1 MGKSTSPLENLRH
14 YLPDDSFE
22 LVIPYIIDHKVHLT
36 ISRARTTIL
45 GNYMG
50 KFNDRNHRIS
60 INGNLNKYSF
70 LITLL
75 HEIAHLLAFEKY
87 GHRIKAHGTEWKKE
101 YASVL
106 ASFVIKKIFP
116 PDIEEELRRTL
127 KNPAAS
133 SCAEAGL
140 LRILKRYDIGNS
152 HIILL
157 EQLKEDDLF
166 KIKGGRIFQKGNKVR
181 TRFLCKEVATKKMF
195 LFSPVSE
202 VVLVD

>member
-22 LVIPYIIDHKVHLT
+22 LVLPYIIDHKVHLT
-36 ISRARTTIL
+36 ITRARTTIL
-45 GNYMG
+45 GNYIG
-50 KFNDRNHRIS
+50 KHKDRNHRIS
-60 INGNLNKYSF
+60 INGNLNKFSF

-75 HEIAHLLAFEKY
+75 HEIAHLLAFEKF
-87 GHRIKAHGTEWKKE
+87 GTRIKAHGTEWKKE
-101 YASVL
+101 YGHILS
-106 ASFVIKKIFP
+106 SFVIKKIFP
-116 PDIEEELRRTL
+116 PDIEDELRRTL

-133 SCAEAGL
+133 SCAEKEL

-152 HIILL
+152 HLLLL
-157 EQLKEDDLF
+157 EQLKQNDLF
-166 KIKGGRIFQKGNKVR
+166 KIKSGRVFQKGNKVR

>member
-1 MGKSTSPLENLRH
+1 MGKTNSPLENLRH

-22 LVIPYIIDHKVHLT
+22 LVLPYIIDHKVHLT
-36 ISRARTTIL
+36 ITRARTTIL
-45 GNYMG
+45 GNYIG
-50 KFNDRNHRIS
+50 KYKDQNHRIS
-60 INGNLNKYSF
+60 INGNLNKFSF

-75 HEIAHLLAFEKY
+75 HEIAHLLAFEKF
-87 GHRIKAHGTEWKKE
+87 GTRIKAHGTEWKKE
-101 YASVL
+101 YAHVL
-106 ASFVIKKIFP
+106 SSFVIKKIFP
-116 PDIEEELRRTL
+116 PDIEDELRRTL

-133 SCAEAGL
+133 SCAEKEL

-152 HIILL
+152 HLILL
-157 EQLKEDDLF
+157 EQLKADSFF
-166 KIKGGRIFQKGNKVR
+166 KIKSGRVFQKGNKVR

>member
-1 MGKSTSPLENLRH
+1 MGKSNSPLENLRN

-22 LVIPYIIDHKVHLT
+22 LVLPYIIDHKVHLT
-36 ISRARTTIL
+36 ITRARTTIL
-45 GNYMG
+45 GNYIG
-50 KFNDRNHRIS
+50 KYKDRNHRIS
-60 INGNLNKYSF
+60 INGNLNKFFF

-75 HEIAHLLAFEKY
+75 HEIAHLLAFEKF
-87 GHRIKAHGTEWKKE
+87 GTRIKAHGTEWKKE
-101 YASVL
+101 YGHVL

-133 SCAEAGL
+133 SCAEKEL
-140 LRILKRYDIGNS
+140 LRILKRYDIGKG
-152 HIILL
+152 HLLLL

-166 KIKGGRIFQKGNKVR
+166 KIKSGRVFQKGNKVR